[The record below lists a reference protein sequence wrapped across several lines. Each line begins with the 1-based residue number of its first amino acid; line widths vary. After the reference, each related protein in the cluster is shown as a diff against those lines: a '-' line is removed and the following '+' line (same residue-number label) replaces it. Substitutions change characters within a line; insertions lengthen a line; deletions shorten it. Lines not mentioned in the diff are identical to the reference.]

1 MNTESILI
9 QTRSGR
15 FRIRTISKEDSPAIR
30 DIILETLTEHGAV
43 GGGFASGDSDTQEMY
58 EAFQKSGRKYFV
70 IEEYPEGSTPV
81 QGRVLG
87 GAGYS
92 WLPGEMETCELV
104 KMYFRKEIR
113 GLGIGKKLLQF
124 CMAEARKAGYN
135 QMYLETIGQMKA
147 ARGLYEHLGFNQ
159 IDHSMGETGHYSCDV
174 YYLRKLEEEVI
185 SDE

>member
-1 MNTESILI
+1 MNSGEILI

-15 FRIRTISKEDSPAIR
+15 FRIRPIRKDDTPMIR
-30 DIILETLTEHGAV
+30 DIILETLIEHGAC

-58 EAFQKSGRKYFV
+58 NAFQKPGRQYFV
-70 IEEYPEGSTPV
+70 IQECREGSAEGE
-81 QGRVLG
+81 GRVLG

-92 WLPGEMETCELV
+92 YLPGENETCELV

-113 GLGIGKKLLQF
+113 GLGLGKKLLQL
-124 CMAEARKAGYN
+124 CMQEARKAGYK

-147 ARGLYEHLGFNQ
+147 ARGLYEHLGFRQ

-174 YYLRKLEEEVI
+174 YYVRELGDEVTPHP
-185 SDE
+185 